1 MSTPE
6 YGLVCTHKCSFL
18 FLVLTTYIVSAHG
31 AADAGTKPLRDAR
44 MVKMVSAAAETSAWN
59 HKAVLADGTQL
70 IEWGHCVQLNCRRN
84 LSIRGNHGHRLVECA
99 HQVAREVNCEVRTR
113 NQLAGT
119 RGVHDST
126 NNVQHHHCLSVAVR
140 HDAVP
145 SSLRQVNGKAG
156 KVCLVLNDVS
166 QERNNVGQHD
176 CLNRTTLKPHA
187 VEDIFRFVG
196 VWVIELNR
204 QVCSSELT
212 GRSQSFEL

>member
-18 FLVLTTYIVSAHG
+18 FLVLTTYIVSADG

-44 MVKMVSAAAETSAWN
+44 MVKMMSAAAETGAWN
-59 HKAVLADGTQL
+59 HKSVLANGTQF

-84 LSIRGNHGHRLVECA
+84 LSIRGNHGHRLMERP
-99 HQVAREVNCEVRTR
+99 HQVAREVNREVRTR
-113 NQLAGT
+113 NQLA
-119 RGVHDST
+119 RARDVHDSA
-126 NNVQHHHCLSVAVR
+126 NNIQYHHCLSVAVR

-145 SSLRQVNGKAG
+145 RSLGQVNGKAD

-187 VEDIFRFVG
+187 VEDIDAIVG
-196 VWVIELNR
+196 VWVLHLSWNLASYHGGL
-204 QVCSSELT
+204 C
-212 GRSQSFEL
+212 SQSFEL